1 MKIKLFILLGF
12 LFASS
17 NSVKAEFLLKLIV
30 TDAIT
35 QEPLIGAAVQD
46 QKQGI
51 GAISDISG
59 EVNLRVEKDNY
70 NLIVRYIG
78 YKTDSIVVFAR
89 QDTTIRIQMSE
100 IFNELAVVNVIANY
114 ENRNNG
120 VIGISKETLD
130 MLPTFF
136 GEKELVRALQ
146 LLPGVQSGSEGNTS
160 IYVRGG
166 SSDQNLVAFDGVPL
180 FNLSH
185 LFGIMS
191 VFNSDIINSADLY
204 KNYLPTSLSNRLT
217 SAISVFSKTPSYDE
231 THLGFQIGSINTKI
245 FLETPIIKNKLTA
258 QLGVRGCHA
267 GLFIKPITKSQYKI
281 ENEKGY
287 ISYFFFDINASLN
300 YKINSKNTLKWN
312 FFYTDDRYFMSK
324 EDSELDNDN
333 ETKEEFTKNKFYN
346 YRITWRNLLNS
357 VSHQMNINKNLYFNQ
372 KLYSTQF
379 VLKQDDIKLKDYT
392 FTNNPATTLHEKVIN
407 SKIASVIEYGYQN
420 QLDWIKKQ
428 HQLTGGL
435 QMSWRNFN
443 PDKTVYQ
450 LYYDE
455 KLQQE
460 NQFNIKKIFSGEY
473 AAFFEY
479 ALKTKYID
487 VYSGLR
493 FNYYHTKGYQSSSL
507 LPRLSLE
514 FRLPKSI
521 SLQIASNITEQY
533 LHMITG
539 GVGDVMSDYWVPA
552 NANAPRQR
560 AFLNVIAIKQ
570 NIKDWNWS
578 VDVFHRRSQN
588 QIENITAKY
597 LAEKGNWENSVTSNG
612 IGRAYGVEFYLSKK
626 IKNLNISLS
635 YNLSKTER
643 KFENL
648 NRGQWYP
655 YTYDRRHDVSFLA
668 SYKINKKWDVSLTWA
683 YGSGRPF
690 TKEDLI
696 YPSLGLIGYYD
707 DKSDESY
714 PLNNSNQQI
723 KYFEKRNNKKLRD
736 YHHLDLGM
744 NYKWQKGKWKQSIN
758 VSIYNVYNHKNVFT
772 LFDKTSGKDENKF
785 KKYQSLTLLPILPS
799 FSYAIGF

>member
-1 MKIKLFILLGF
+1 MKIKLFILLVF
-12 LFASS
+12 LFTGSIT
-17 NSVKAEFLLKLIV
+17 VKAAHLLKLSI
-30 TDAIT
+30 TDAVT

-46 QKQGI
+46 KYQKF
-51 GAISDISG
+51 GAVSDISG
-59 EVNLRVEKDNY
+59 EVTLKVEKGIY
-70 NLIVRYIG
+70 HLIVRYIG
-78 YKTDSIVVFAR
+78 YKTDSIILEINS
-89 QDTTIRIQMSE
+89 DTTLQVKMKE
-100 IFNELAVVNVIANY
+100 ILSELAVVNVVADY
-114 ENRNNG
+114 QNRSNG
-120 VIGISKETLD
+120 IIGISKETLE
-130 MLPTFF
+130 MMPSFF
-136 GEKELVRALQ
+136 GEKELVRAIQ

-191 VFNSDIINSADLY
+191 VFNSDIINSADLH

-217 SAISVFSKTPSYDE
+217 SAISVFSKTPSYNE
-231 THLGFQIGSINTKI
+231 THFGFQMGTINTKL
-245 FLETPIIKNKLTA
+245 FLETPIVKDKLSA
-258 QLGVRGCHA
+258 QIGVRGCHA

-287 ISYFFFDINASLN
+287 ISYFFFDINASIN
-300 YKINSKNTLKWN
+300 YKINQKNTLKWN
-312 FFYTDDRYFMSK
+312 FFFTDDRYFMSK
-324 EDSELDNDN
+324 EDSELEVDD
-333 ETKEEFTKNKFYN
+333 ESKEEYTKQKFYN
-346 YRITWRNLLNS
+346 YKITWRNILNS
-357 VSHQMNINKNLYFNQ
+357 VSHQMDINKNLYFNQ
-372 KLYSTQF
+372 KFYTTQF
-379 VLKQDDIKLKDYT
+379 KLKQDDIKLKDYT
-392 FTNNPATTLHEKVIN
+392 FVNNPSVTFHEKVID

-428 HQLTGGL
+428 HHLKSGL
-435 QMSWRNFN
+435 QMNRRGFN

-450 LYYDE
+450 LYYDD
-455 KLQQE
+455 KLNQE
-460 NQFNIKKIFSGEY
+460 NSFNDQKIFSGEY
-473 AAFFEY
+473 AAFLEY

-493 FNYYHTKGYQSSSL
+493 FNYYHTKGYQSGSV

-514 FRLPKSI
+514 ARMPKGI
-521 SLQIASNITEQY
+521 SLQVASNITEQY

-588 QIENITAKY
+588 QIENITVKY
-597 LAEKGNWENSVTSNG
+597 IAERGNWDNSITSNG
-612 IGRAYGVEFYLSKK
+612 VGRAYGVEFYVSKK
-626 IKNLNISLS
+626 LKVLNFSLS

-668 SYKINKKWDVSLTWA
+668 TYKINKKWDVSLTWA

-690 TKEDLI
+690 TQTDLI

-714 PLNNSNQQI
+714 PLNNSSQQI
-723 KYFEKRNNKKLRD
+723 KYFEKRNDKKLRD

-772 LFDKTSGKDENKF
+772 LFDKTSGTDENKF
-785 KKYQSLTLLPILPS
+785 TKYQSLTLLPILPS